1 MNKNRNKNTSRI
13 IIIQMNA
20 YLASRQSQ
28 DKSECTHTRIG
39 SKEHGVFG
47 GSYHIDTDDEET
59 FFQVYYKHVF
69 VDGHKEY
76 LTERQRECGP
86 IGIDIDFRYTDA
98 KRAYTPDHL
107 IDFIDILLSELH
119 KVFTIQRDFP
129 IYLFEKTD
137 ISVNP
142 QSSIVKDGIHFIV
155 GLNLDMAAKTML
167 RNRMLKKMDVWS
179 NLQHQLTNDWDSVL
193 DENVFKGSTAWQLY
207 GSRKPGCEAY
217 QLTKVYTCR
226 KENDGKDDYDVHCAL
241 GDAFPLESQLYKLSI
256 RNLENE
262 TPPIKE
268 AFRHEYEGSKQRKR
282 LRVIN
287 EPTAS
292 TEITT
297 HAMLNTAVERF
308 LVALDPHEY
317 RLNEAHQYVMC
328 LPAPYYNDYAKWI
341 RVGWA
346 LRHTDARLFLTWMK
360 FSSQSDKFN
369 FADISRNRE
378 QWDRSWDRKSGDM
391 VTIRSIMF
399 WARTDNEVGYNQVRT
414 KSVDLVVDEVLKEDC
429 TEFDIATI
437 LYQYY
442 KDLFVCVDIRSA
454 RWFQYT
460 QQRWMETNSGTALR
474 NHITSNKGI
483 YGLFVDKLKQLP
495 LSSYEP
501 EDPRRADALKKVGRI
516 TKIMKL
522 LKKGGDKIMHEAG
535 HKFYVK
541 DFLNLLDSK
550 DHLLCFNNGVVD
562 FKERRF
568 RDGHPE
574 DYTYKCTN
582 IGYTPL
588 DQLDPNIVQ
597 EVITFM
603 DQLFPDKELCEYM
616 WDHAAS
622 VLYGKNTNQTFN
634 IYIGTGR
641 NGKSKFVELMSAI
654 LGDYKATIPVSLITK
669 QRVNIG
675 GASPEVAGLVG
686 IRYAVMQESSIN
698 DRINEGPMKE
708 LTGGDAIQCRAL
720 YHEPITFIPQF
731 KLVMPTN
738 NLPNI
743 DSKDEGTW
751 RRIRACEF
759 KSQFKEDPDGSKYQF
774 PVDKTLDRKFES
786 WKVPLMSLLVERVYK
801 TQGDVKDCKMVLM
814 HSERYRKDQ
823 DGLSSFVNEFI
834 HLKPDGKIIVGDLS
848 AVFTDHWKMMYG
860 TKVPAGKILVDYIK
874 KLYAGNSSVSFAST
888 TVWRGIE
895 LMKDDVE
902 TMDEI

>member
-1 MNKNRNKNTSRI
+1 
-13 IIIQMNA
+13 MNA

-28 DKSECTHTRIG
+28 EKGECTHTRIG

-47 GSYHIDTDDEET
+47 GSYHIEDDES

-69 VDGHKEY
+69 VDGNKEY

-86 IGIDIDFRYTDA
+86 VGIDVDFRYTDA
-98 KRAYTPDHL
+98 KRAYTQEHVL
-107 IDFIDILLSELH
+107 DFIDILVSELH
-119 KVFTIQRDFP
+119 KIFTIHKDFP
-129 IYLFEKTD
+129 IYLFEKSD
-137 ISVNP
+137 ISVT
-142 QSSIVKDGIHFIV
+142 QASVVKDGIHFIV
-155 GLNLDMAAKTML
+155 GLNVDMAGKTML

-179 NLQHQLTNDWDSVL
+179 NLQSQLTNDWESVL

-217 QLTKVYTCR
+217 KLTKVYTCR
-226 KENDGKDDYDVHCAL
+226 KESDDYELHCSL
-241 GDAFPLESQLYKLSI
+241 GDSFPLETELYKLSI

-262 TPPIKE
+262 TPVVKE
-268 AFRHEYEGSKQRKR
+268 AFKHEYEGSKQRKR
-282 LRVIN
+282 IRVVT
-287 EPTAS
+287 EPVAS

-297 HAMLNTAVERF
+297 HAMLNNAVERF
-308 LVALDPHEY
+308 LAALEPNDY

-328 LPAPYYNDYAKWI
+328 LPAPYYNDYDKWI

-346 LRHTDARLFLTWMK
+346 LRHTDQRLFLSWIK
-360 FSSQSDKFN
+360 FSSQSAKFS
-369 FADISRNRE
+369 FADLSSLRDS
-378 QWDRSWDRKSGDM
+378 WDRSWDRRAGSDV

-399 WARTDNEVGYNQVRT
+399 WARTDNEVGYELVKA
-414 KSVDLVVDEVLKEDC
+414 KSVDLAVEDAIKDDSC

-437 LYQYY
+437 LYQLY
-442 KDLFVCVDIRSA
+442 KDAFVCVDIRSA

-460 QQRWMETNSGTALR
+460 NQRWMATDSGTELR
-474 NHITSNKGI
+474 KHITSVKGI
-483 YGLFVDKLKQLP
+483 YGIFSQKTKQCVDTTYP
-495 LSSYEP
+495 IDDERTTNR
-501 EDPRRADALKKVGRI
+501 DKKIKRITSI
-516 TKIMKL
+516 TKI
-522 LKKGGDKIMHEAG
+522 LKKNGDKIMHEAS
-535 HKFYVK
+535 HIFYVK
-541 DFLNLLDSK
+541 NFMNLLDSK
-550 DHLLCFNNGVVD
+550 DHLLCFTNGVVD
-562 FKERRF
+562 FKEKRF
-568 RDGHPE
+568 REGHPE

-588 DQLDPNIVQ
+588 HQLDQTVVG

-603 DQLFPDKELCEYM
+603 NQLFPDKELCDYM

-622 VLYGKNTNQTFN
+622 VLYGKNMNQTFN

-686 IRYAVMQESSIN
+686 IRYAVMQESSVN

-720 YHEPITFIPQF
+720 YQEPITFIPQF

-743 DSKDEGTW
+743 ESKDEGTW

-759 KSQFKEDPDGSKYQF
+759 KSQFKEEPDPTSKYQF
-774 PVDKTLDRKFES
+774 PVDKNLDRKFES
-786 WKVPLMSLLVERVYK
+786 WKVAFMSLLVNRTYTTLGNV
-801 TQGDVKDCKMVLM
+801 TDCKMVMM

-823 DGLSSFVNEFI
+823 DGLASFVHDFVQLN
-834 HLKPDGKIIVGDLS
+834 PSGKITVADLL
-848 AVFTDHWKMMYG
+848 AVFKEHWKMMYG
-860 TKVPAGKILVDYIK
+860 NNVPNGKVLLDFIK
-874 KLYAGNSSVSFAST
+874 KLYAENTSVVFGS
-888 TVWRGIE
+888 TVWRGIK
-895 LMKDDVE
+895 LMKDEVE

>member
-1 MNKNRNKNTSRI
+1 
-13 IIIQMNA
+13 MNA

-28 DKSECTHTRIG
+28 DKGECTHTRIG

-47 GSYHIDTDDEET
+47 GSYHVDDDES

-69 VDGHKEY
+69 VDGNKEY

-86 IGIDIDFRYTDA
+86 IGIDVDFRYTDA
-98 KRAYTPDHL
+98 KRAYTQEHVL
-107 IDFIDILLSELH
+107 DFIDILVSELH
-119 KVFTIQRDFP
+119 KIFTIHKDFP
-129 IYLFEKTD
+129 IYLFEKSD
-137 ISVNP
+137 ISVT
-142 QSSIVKDGIHFIV
+142 QASVVKDGIHFIV
-155 GLNLDMAAKTML
+155 GLNVDMAGKTML

-179 NLQHQLTNDWDSVL
+179 NLQSQLTNDWESVL

-217 QLTKVYTCR
+217 KLTKVYTCR
-226 KENDGKDDYDVHCAL
+226 KESEDYELHCSL
-241 GDAFPLESQLYKLSI
+241 GDSFPLDTELYKLSI

-262 TPPIKE
+262 TPAVKE
-268 AFRHEYEGSKQRKR
+268 AFKHEYEGSKQRKR
-282 LRVIN
+282 IRVVA
-287 EPTAS
+287 EPVVS

-297 HAMLNTAVERF
+297 HAMLNNAIERF
-308 LVALDPHEY
+308 LAALEPNDY

-328 LPAPYYNDYAKWI
+328 LPAPYYNDYDKWI

-346 LRHTDARLFLTWMK
+346 LRHTDQRLFLSWIK
-360 FSSQSDKFN
+360 FSSQSTKFS
-369 FADISRNRE
+369 FADISRQRDN
-378 QWDRSWDRKSGDM
+378 WDRSWDRRPGTDM

-399 WARTDNEVGYNQVRT
+399 WARTDNEAGYEQVKA
-414 KSVDLVVDEVLKEDC
+414 KSVDLAVEDAIKDDAI

-437 LYQYY
+437 LYQLY
-442 KDLFVCVDIRSA
+442 KDAFVCVDIRSA

-460 QQRWMETNSGTALR
+460 NQRWMATDSGTELR
-474 NHITSNKGI
+474 KHITSVKGI
-483 YGLFVDKLKQLP
+483 YGIFSQKTKQCVDTTYP
-495 LSSYEP
+495 IDDERTTNR
-501 EDPRRADALKKVGRI
+501 DKKIKRIAFI
-516 TKIMKL
+516 TKI
-522 LKKGGDKIMHEAG
+522 LKKNGDKIMHEAS
-535 HKFYVK
+535 HIFYVK
-541 DFLNLLDSK
+541 NFMNLLDSK
-550 DHLLCFNNGVVD
+550 DHLLCFTNGVVD

-568 RDGHPE
+568 REGHPE

-588 DQLDPNIVQ
+588 HQLDQTVVG

-603 DQLFPDKELCEYM
+603 NQLFPDKELCDYM

-622 VLYGKNTNQTFN
+622 VLYGKNMNQTFN

-641 NGKSKFVELMSAI
+641 NGKSKFVELMSSI

-686 IRYAVMQESSIN
+686 IRYAVMQESSVN

-720 YHEPITFIPQF
+720 YQEPITFIPQF

-743 DSKDEGTW
+743 ESKDEGTW

-759 KSQFKEDPDGSKYQF
+759 KSQFKEDPDPTSKYQF
-774 PVDKTLDRKFES
+774 PVDKNLDRKFES
-786 WKVPLMSLLVERVYK
+786 WKVAFMSLLVDRTYTTLGNV
-801 TQGDVKDCKMVLM
+801 TDCKMVMM

-823 DGLSSFVNEFI
+823 DGLASFVHDFVQLN
-834 HLKPDGKIIVGDLS
+834 PAGKIMVADLS
-848 AVFTDHWKMMYG
+848 AVFKEHWKMMYG
-860 TKVPAGKILVDYIK
+860 NNVPNGKVLLDFIK
-874 KLYAGNSSVSFAST
+874 KLYAENTSVVFGSS
-888 TVWRGIE
+888 VWRGIK
-895 LMKDDVE
+895 LVKDEVE

>member
-1 MNKNRNKNTSRI
+1 
-13 IIIQMNA
+13 MNA

-28 DKSECTHTRIG
+28 DKTECTHTRIG
-39 SKEHGVFG
+39 SKDHGVFG
-47 GSYHIDTDDEET
+47 GSYHISTEEEET
-59 FFQVYYKHVF
+59 FFPLYYRHVF
-69 VDGHKEY
+69 VGGNKEY

-98 KRAYTPDHL
+98 KRAYTPEHL
-107 IDFIDILLSELH
+107 VDFIDILISELH
-119 KVFTIQRDFP
+119 KVFTIQKDFP
-129 IYLFEKTD
+129 IYVFEKPN
-137 ISVNP
+137 ISVT
-142 QSSIVKDGIHFIV
+142 QASVVKDGIHFIV
-155 GLNLDMAAKTML
+155 GLNLDMAAKTMI

-179 NLQHQLTNDWDSVL
+179 TLQNQLTNDWESVL

-217 QLTKVYTCR
+217 QLTKIYTCR
-226 KENDGKDDYDVHCAL
+226 KEGDDDYELHCAL
-241 GDAFPLESQLYKLSI
+241 GESFPLDTQLYKLSI

-282 LRVIN
+282 IRVIT

-292 TEITT
+292 TEMTT
-297 HAMLNTAVERF
+297 HAMLNTAIERF
-308 LVALDPHEY
+308 LTALEPHEY

-328 LPAPYYNDYAKWI
+328 LPAVYYNDYAKWI

-346 LRHTDARLFLTWMK
+346 LRHTDHRLFLSWMK
-360 FSSQSDKFN
+360 FSSQSEKFS

-378 QWDRSWDRKSGDM
+378 QWDRCWDRKPGGDM
-391 VTIRSIMF
+391 VTFRSIMF
-399 WARTDNEVGYNQVRT
+399 WARTDNEVGYNQVRN
-414 KSVDLVVDEVLKEDC
+414 KSVDIAVEEVLADDCC
-429 TEFDIATI
+429 TEFDIASI

-442 KDLFVCVDIRSA
+442 KDLFVCVDIRSG

-460 QQRWMETNSGTALR
+460 NQRWMETNSGTALR
-474 NHITSNKGI
+474 NHITHTNGI
-483 YGLFVDKLKQLP
+483 YGLFSKKMAQLS
-495 LSSYEP
+495 LTTYEID
-501 EDPRRADALKKVGRI
+501 DPRQAINAKKTVRI
-516 TKIMKL
+516 HKITKL

-550 DHLLCFNNGVVD
+550 DHLLCFTNGVVD

-582 IGYTPL
+582 IGYTPVEKL
-588 DQLDPNIVQ
+588 DSSLVQ
-597 EVITFM
+597 EVRTFM
-603 DQLFPDKELCEYM
+603 DQLFPDKELCDYM

-622 VLYGKNTNQTFN
+622 VLYGKNMNQTFN

-654 LGDYKATIPVSLITK
+654 LGDYKATVPVSLITK

-686 IRYAVMQESSIN
+686 IRYAVMQESSVN
-698 DRINEGPMKE
+698 DHINEGPMKE

-743 DSKDEGTW
+743 ESKDEGTW

-759 KSQFKEDPDGSKYQF
+759 KSQFKENPNPTSKYEF

-786 WKVPLMSLLVERVYK
+786 WKVVFMSLLVERVYA
-801 TQGDVKDCKMVLM
+801 TQGNVKDCEMVLR
-814 HSERYRKDQ
+814 HSELYRKDQ
-823 DGLSSFVNEFI
+823 DGLSSFVYDYVRLSPVGTLNTKDLTAAFGEYWKQM
-834 HLKPDGKIIVGDLS
+834 HGNRPPPGKV
-848 AVFTDHWKMMYG
+848 
-860 TKVPAGKILVDYIK
+860 ILDYIK
-874 KLYAGNSSVSFAST
+874 KLYAGNSSVSFT
-888 TVWRGIE
+888 PPVWRGIQLNNE
-895 LMKDDVE
+895 TE
-902 TMDEI
+902 TMDGI

>member
-1 MNKNRNKNTSRI
+1 
-13 IIIQMNA
+13 MNA

-28 DKSECTHTRIG
+28 EKGECTHTRIG

-47 GSYHIDTDDEET
+47 GSYHIEDDES
-59 FFQVYYKHVF
+59 FLQVYYKHVF
-69 VDGHKEY
+69 VDGNKEY

-86 IGIDIDFRYTDA
+86 IGIDVDFRYTDA
-98 KRAYTPDHL
+98 KRAYTHEHVL
-107 IDFIDILLSELH
+107 DFIDILVSELH
-119 KVFTIQRDFP
+119 KIFTIHKDFP
-129 IYLFEKTD
+129 IYLFEKSD
-137 ISVNP
+137 ISVT
-142 QSSIVKDGIHFIV
+142 QASVVKDGIHFIV
-155 GLNLDMAAKTML
+155 GLNVDMAGKTML

-179 NLQHQLTNDWDSVL
+179 NLQSQLTNDWESVL

-217 QLTKVYTCR
+217 KLTKVYTCR
-226 KENDGKDDYDVHCAL
+226 KESEDYELHCSL
-241 GDAFPLESQLYKLSI
+241 GDSFPLETELYKLSI

-262 TPPIKE
+262 APVVKE
-268 AFRHEYEGSKQRKR
+268 AFKHEYEGSKQRKR
-282 LRVIN
+282 IRVVT
-287 EPTAS
+287 EPVAS

-297 HAMLNTAVERF
+297 HAMLNNAIERF
-308 LVALDPHEY
+308 LAALEPNDY

-328 LPAPYYNDYAKWI
+328 LPAPYYDNYDKWI

-346 LRHTDARLFLTWMK
+346 LRHTDQRLFLSWIK
-360 FSSQSDKFN
+360 FSSQSTKFS
-369 FADISRNRE
+369 FADLTSLRDS
-378 QWDRSWDRKSGDM
+378 WDRSWDRRAGSDV

-399 WARTDNEVGYNQVRT
+399 WARTDNEAGYEQVKA
-414 KSVDLVVDEVLKEDC
+414 KSVDLAVEDAIKDDSC

-437 LYQYY
+437 LYQLY
-442 KDLFVCVDIRSA
+442 KDAFVCVDIRSA

-460 QQRWMETNSGTALR
+460 NQRWMATDSGTELR
-474 NHITSNKGI
+474 KHITSVKGI
-483 YGLFVDKLKQLP
+483 YGIFSQKTKQCVDTTYP
-495 LSSYEP
+495 IDDERTTNR
-501 EDPRRADALKKVGRI
+501 DKKIKRIASI
-516 TKIMKL
+516 TKI
-522 LKKGGDKIMHEAG
+522 LKKNGDKIMHEAS
-535 HKFYVK
+535 HIFYVK
-541 DFLNLLDSK
+541 NFMNLLDSK
-550 DHLLCFNNGVVD
+550 DHLLCFTNGVVD
-562 FKERRF
+562 FKEKRF
-568 RDGHPE
+568 REGHPE

-588 DQLDPNIVQ
+588 HQLDQTVVG

-686 IRYAVMQESSIN
+686 IRYAVMQESSVN

-720 YHEPITFIPQF
+720 YQEPITFIPQF

-743 DSKDEGTW
+743 ESKDEGTW

-759 KSQFKEDPDGSKYQF
+759 KSQFKEEPDPTSKYQF
-774 PVDKTLDRKFES
+774 PVDKNLDRKFES
-786 WKVPLMSLLVERVYK
+786 WKVAFMSLLVNRTYTTLGNV
-801 TQGDVKDCKMVLM
+801 TDCKMVMM

-823 DGLSSFVNEFI
+823 DGLASFVHDFVQLN
-834 HLKPDGKIIVGDLS
+834 PSGKIVVADLL
-848 AVFTDHWKMMYG
+848 AVFKEHWKMMYG
-860 TKVPAGKILVDYIK
+860 NNVPNGKVLLDFIK
-874 KLYAGNSSVSFAST
+874 KLYAENTSVVFGS
-888 TVWRGIE
+888 TVWRGIK
-895 LMKDDVE
+895 LMKDEVE